1 MSTMTTVPVLSGAGS
16 REELARFPMPLPY
29 VYADFNAI
37 NAMEYQ
43 GKGRLA
49 EMPLTGYGT
58 LQSLANQK
66 LRLAEDMPVV
76 LYEPNDIEVN
86 AVVHFDRTRIDPAGR
101 VGEWVGRFDPE
112 AIRESGRG
120 EMDFDH
126 HLCYGCR
133 NDLKPFLR
141 TVGQRYI
148 EVCPTCGTSVMAPLA
163 PPDDPS

>member
-1 MSTMTTVPVLSGAGS
+1 
-16 REELARFPMPLPY
+16 MPLPY

-66 LRLAEDMPVV
+66 LRLEEDMPVV

-120 EMDFDH
+120 EMDLDH